1 MCSQRPKIH
10 KSSLLESSRQ
20 HTQSRPLPC
29 DPFSSF
35 VFEKN
40 SSYTHDVWGRACPRA
55 PHWNQRTICTVTSLL
70 APRWFRNLSSSLVAV
85 PLSGESSWGIF
96 FTLSP
101 SLHYQIPVLRGSK
114 FLSCQSPSSQLL
126 QRHRHLSSCDATWTI
141 KNAFPPNH
149 EVRMRSHCLPSYTIS
164 VASDQSVGRQSQD
177 IMSRYTCCP
186 LLSLR

>member
-40 SSYTHDVWGRACPRA
+40 LQLHTRCVRVCMSQGTPMKSEDHLHSYFSPCTTLVPEPELKLGGSASVWR
-55 PHWNQRTICTVTSLL
+55 IIL
-70 APRWFRNLSSSLVAV
+70 RNIFHTKPISSL
-85 PLSGESSWGIF
+85 PD
-96 FTLSP
+96 P
-101 SLHYQIPVLRGSK
+101 CLRGSK

-126 QRHRHLSSCDATWTI
+126 QHHRHLSSCDATWTI

-149 EVRMRSHCLPSYTIS
+149 EVRMRSHRLPSYTIS
-164 VASDQSVGRQSQD
+164 VASDQSVGSQSQD
-177 IMSRYTCCP
+177 IVSRYTCCP